1 MAEPGVYSLMLAYQV
16 TAFAVL
22 SLITVIL
29 ISLRLQRKRGIRI
42 PLGVTVFALGAVAY
56 SMSKTVFEW
65 LSPYLEVT
73 QASVSQAIAT
83 LMCLALAYVVNTC
96 IKRFVY
102 LRRLTPEGDPK
113 VPLIVQYLVSVI
125 VYLITLMIVVRM
137 VYQQPIFAIAATS
150 GALAL
155 VLGYS
160 ARTVLEEVFA
170 GIALNFSSPFEK
182 GELIQLNDEWALVKD
197 IGWRAITYIDMD
209 NNSVVVPNTV
219 VAASKIRNLDRPDP
233 VTRRLYYF
241 LVEYNTPPKVVLDLA
256 KAAMEECPHILDH
269 EWNDVCLYDF
279 DDTGVRYRAAFY
291 IKSYWDWWLASN
303 EFFNALWYRFERE
316 GIRFGQQR
324 HLNYSNDED
333 AERHLPSS
341 VLERNNWQ
349 ALVERFDQVPMFEGM
364 TQDDMADLARNAS
377 LHVVGPPERIIRAG
391 SKRASMYL
399 IASGEA
405 DVYEVD
411 ETGKETWMAEVGEG
425 ETIGLMSLL
434 TGSPQRTTIRARTE
448 TAVWEI
454 SSESLHEV
462 FQKKPEVMTNIAESV
477 TRWQAEEED
486 VLNQIKLSRQQ
497 EQTLLNKRAIS
508 LSNRIVRFF
517 DRGKDGHDSGDT
529 FHDY

>member
-1 MAEPGVYSLMLAYQV
+1 MLAIQF
-16 TAFAVL
+16 TALAVL
-22 SLITVIL
+22 SFVTLVL
-29 ISLRLQRKRGIRI
+29 LVLRLQRKSGIRI
-42 PLGVTVFALGAVAY
+42 PLGVSVFALSGMALALSEPLHTWLSDFVSVPHSSLRQWFATLMFLAVAY
-56 SMSKTVFEW
+56 V
-65 LSPYLEVT
+65 
-73 QASVSQAIAT
+73 INT
-83 LMCLALAYVVNTC
+83 L

-102 LRRLTPEGDPK
+102 LRRLTIDGDPK
-113 VPLIVQYLVSVI
+113 VPLIVQYLVSAL
-125 VYLITLMIVVRM
+125 VYLITLMFVVRM
-137 VYQQPIFAIAATS
+137 VYEQPIFAIAATS

-160 ARTVLEEVFA
+160 ARAVLEEVFA

-182 GELIQLNDEWALVKD
+182 GDLIQLNEEWALVKD
-197 IGWRAITYIDMD
+197 IDWRSITYIDMD

-241 LVEYNTPPKVVLDLA
+241 LVEYNTPPKVVIDLA
-256 KAAMEECPHILDH
+256 RAAMDECPHILNH

-303 EFFNALWYRFERE
+303 EYFNALWYSFKRQ

-324 HLNYSNDED
+324 SLNFTDNED
-333 AERHLPSS
+333 AERYLPSS
-341 VLERNNWQ
+341 VLERNNWR

-364 TQDDMADLARNAS
+364 TQEDMVDLARSAS
-377 LHVVGPPERIIRAG
+377 LHVVGPPERIVRAG

-399 IASGEA
+399 IASGKA

-411 ETGKETWMAEVGEG
+411 ETGQETWMAEIGEG

-434 TGSPQRTTIRARTE
+434 TGAPQRTTIRARTE
-448 TAVWEI
+448 AAVWEI

-462 FQKKPEVMTNIAESV
+462 FKKKPEVMDNIAQSV
-477 TRWQAEEED
+477 TRWQAEEDD

-497 EQTLLNKRAIS
+497 EQRLLNKRAIS

-517 DRGKDGHDSGDT
+517 DRDKGRGKPGGTDS
-529 FHDY
+529 FPDY